1 MIDED
6 IQKVDKAAEPD
17 ENFFN
22 FENQPEDDEIKSDTT
37 KDVKLLVNV
46 HEYQPVIMEIIN
58 PEPKDI
64 DKQLSRSVFSANRKR
79 DNERSEAKN
88 KRDLDKRRS
97 LIDKELVSL

>member
-1 MIDED
+1 M
-6 IQKVDKAAEPD
+6 
-17 ENFFN
+17 
-22 FENQPEDDEIKSDTT
+22 
-37 KDVKLLVNV
+37 NV
-46 HEYQPVIMEIIN
+46 HEYQPVIMEITS

-97 LIDKELVSL
+97 LIDKELVTL

>member
-1 MIDED
+1 
-6 IQKVDKAAEPD
+6 
-17 ENFFN
+17 
-22 FENQPEDDEIKSDTT
+22 
-37 KDVKLLVNV
+37 
-46 HEYQPVIMEIIN
+46 MEITS

-97 LIDKELVSL
+97 LIDKELVTL